1 MRLLL
6 VNYEYPPVGAGAG
19 TATQAIAKEL
29 VQSGHEAVVLTGR
42 FAGLPNSSQE
52 GGVVIQRVASFR
64 QAKDRCTIPEMIS
77 FVVGALFSLPGIV
90 RRHRIEG
97 AIIFFSF
104 PCGPIGLVARWICKV
119 PYVVSLRGGD
129 VPGNEPHL
137 NSLHRLLTPIRHTVL
152 RNSLAIVANSD
163 GLRKMA
169 EAADPFPVRTIPNGV
184 DTAFFTPARAGR
196 ETAQG
201 ARPFR
206 ILYAGRFQAQK
217 NIPLLFQQL
226 VQFPS
231 ASYELHLVGDGPLNA
246 HLRALAHGLGIAA
259 AITWHGWLSRSALR
273 EVYRSADCLVNPS
286 LYEGMPNVVLEAMA
300 CGKPIIASRVA
311 GNDAVVQ
318 EGVTGFLFSLDEP
331 ATLHESLQIL
341 LSDPNRA
348 AQMGRH
354 GREWAERN
362 FSWSRV
368 AAAYV
373 QLFETP

>member
-1 MRLLL
+1 MRILL

-52 GGVVIQRVASFR
+52 DGVVIQRVASFR
-64 QAKDRCTIPEMIS
+64 KAKDRCTIPEMIS
-77 FVVGALFSLPGIV
+77 FVASALVSLPGIV

-97 AIIFFSF
+97 ALIFFSF
-104 PCGPIGLVARWICKV
+104 PCGPIGLVARWRCGV
-119 PYVVSLRGGD
+119 PYVISLRGGD

-137 NSLHRLLTPIRHTVL
+137 NSLHKLLAPIRHTVL
-152 RNSLAIVANSD
+152 RNSVAIVANSD
-163 GLRKMA
+163 GLRKLA

-184 DTAFFTPARAGR
+184 DTAFFKPAPADHETKGGR
-196 ETAQG
+196 
-201 ARPFR
+201 RFR
-206 ILYAGRFQAQK
+206 ILFAGRLQAQK
-217 NIPLLFQQL
+217 NLPLLFQQL
-226 VQFPS
+226 AQLPS

-246 HLRALAHGLGIAA
+246 HLRALANDLGIAA

-318 EGVTGFLFSLDEP
+318 EGVTGFLFSLNKP
-331 ATLHESLQIL
+331 ATLRELLQTL
-341 LSDPNRA
+341 LSDPIRA
-348 AQMGRH
+348 AEMGRK
-354 GREWAERN
+354 GREWTERN

-373 QLFETP
+373 QLFETR